1 MGIATTMRRALGG
14 ELPERYVPEFW
25 LRTFRERVE
34 ESLRPGQAILDVGSG
49 RAPAVPPA
57 ERPAGVHYVGLDI
70 SSAEL
75 AAAQEGSYDER
86 VTGDVSR
93 FIPELEGRFDLA
105 LSYQVFEHVKPLP
118 AALGH
123 IHRYLKPGGV
133 MVAQLSGTF
142 SVFGLLNR
150 VVPSRFAT
158 WALERFLN
166 RAPESVFPAFY
177 DRCWHS
183 ALARA
188 LQPWPSVEIIPLYT
202 GADYLAFVRPLQALY
217 LGFEDLAWRGDR
229 RNLASYYIIVAR
241 T

>member
-1 MGIATTMRRALGG
+1 MPVATTMRRALAG

-25 LRTFRERVE
+25 LSTFRERLE
-34 ESLRPGQAILDVGSG
+34 SSLRPGQAILDVGAG
-49 RAPAVPPA
+49 RAPTVTPA
-57 ERPAGVHYVGLDI
+57 ERPEGVRYVGLDI

-75 AAAQEGSYDER
+75 AAAPDGSYDER
-86 VTGDVSR
+86 VTGDVSQ
-93 FIPELEGRFDLA
+93 FIPEFEGRFDLA

-118 AALGH
+118 EALAH

-150 VVPSRFAT
+150 VVPSSLAT
-158 WALERFLN
+158 WGMERFLN
-166 RAPESVFPAFY
+166 RDPESVFPAFY

-188 LQPWPSVEIIPLYT
+188 LQPWTSAEIIPLYT
-202 GADYLAFVRPLQALY
+202 GAGYFAFARPLQALY
-217 LGFEDLAWRGDR
+217 LGFEELAWRGDR

-241 T
+241 A